1 VAPQGLN
8 RRSKSSGWPTK
19 LVPIGTWPSFCG
31 RPRRGTCWLE
41 LGTPELAAPAGV
53 ETATNCLEGITA
65 LLDSVALAV
74 SFAEVRRELVED
86 LNEEPLEGDEEL

>member
-1 VAPQGLN
+1 MPERARTAPERAEKQH
-8 RRSKSSGWPTK
+8 RPC
-19 LVPIGTWPSFCG
+19 CG